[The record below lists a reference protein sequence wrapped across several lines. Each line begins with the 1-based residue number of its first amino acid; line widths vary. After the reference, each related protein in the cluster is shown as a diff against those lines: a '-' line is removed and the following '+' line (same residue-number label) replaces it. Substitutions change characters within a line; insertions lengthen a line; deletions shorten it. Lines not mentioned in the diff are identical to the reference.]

1 MTTWK
6 TYHLHL
12 SGIVQGVGFR
22 PYVHQ
27 FALECALNGFVCND
41 VDGLHVEFNAPDD
54 VTAENIKNKLIKN
67 APKLA
72 RIDEIKLY
80 KTSRTNYDGF
90 IIRTGHNMT
99 TSMHLALPPD
109 YALCLSCRQE
119 LNDPDNRRYH
129 YPFITCTSCGPRY
142 SIIRSLPYD
151 RPHTTMSPYKQCHQ
165 CESEYYNLQDRRYY
179 SQTNSCPV
187 CGIHL
192 SVIGHPFS
200 TQDDLLA
207 YLVNGLKEGKI
218 IAVKGIG
225 GFLLLVD
232 AGNAQAIRNL
242 RIKKNRPDKPLAI
255 MCHNVEQVDLWS
267 KIDDPVKEVMFSEV
281 APIVLLPVQDMRA
294 SSLCFDEIAPGL
306 HAVGV
311 MLPYTPLFELLLKL
325 FVRPVVA
332 TSGNFSHAPVIY
344 KNEVAEQGLKAIADE
359 IVVHDRDIIL
369 PQDDSV
375 WRFSTLYQQKIILRR
390 SRSMAPAYFG
400 YSPKQNLTVL
410 ATGALNKSTFCILA
424 RQQVLIS
431 QYLGNTDSLDAQDSY
446 REVLEHLLTSLQV
459 EPQLLVSDLHPQ
471 YFSTLLAGE
480 LTEKLKLQ
488 VKPIMVQHHKAH
500 FAAILAEHNLLDQTE
515 PILGVIWDGTGLGDD
530 GQIWGGEYF
539 SYHRHRMVRCGQLRY
554 YPVLLGDKMAR
565 EPRLSALALLGD
577 DSEVRKIIEPQFT
590 KQEWSYYLK
599 LREENAPL
607 QTSSVGRLFDAVA
620 SLLRLSQKQSYEG
633 HAALLLEDA
642 AQLYINRYGVNF
654 DGSYWDQ
661 NDAPEHWSGKDIC
674 LNIISDIEQNKSV
687 NFIAAK
693 FHYTLVCIIEAIA
706 VKHNFSQ
713 VAFSGGVFQNACLV
727 DLIIGSLRNKFKLYF
742 HEKLS
747 PNDENISFGQLV
759 SVDQQFQ

>member
-151 RPHTTMSPYKQCHQ
+151 RPHTTMARFKQCAQ
-165 CESEYYNLQDRRYY
+165 CENEYFNLEDRRYY
-179 SQTNSCPV
+179 SQTNSCAK
-187 CGIHL
+187 CGIQL
-192 SVIGHPFS
+192 SVLGHFFS
-200 TQDDLLA
+200 DQDDLLA

-232 AGNAQAIRNL
+232 ARNAQAIRTL
-242 RIKKNRPDKPLAI
+242 RIKKQRPDKPLAI
-255 MCHNVEQVDLWS
+255 MCPDVDQLSSWS
-267 KIDDPVKEVMFSEV
+267 KIDNQMKEVLLSEV
-281 APIVLLPVQDMRA
+281 APIVLLPVLDPRD

-306 HAVGV
+306 HSVGV
-311 MLPYTPLFELLLKL
+311 MLPYTPLFDLLLNL
-325 FVRPVVA
+325 FGRPVVA

-344 KNEVAEQGLKAIADE
+344 KNEVADQGLKVIADE

-375 WRFSTLYQQKIILRR
+375 WRFSAFYRQKIILRR
-390 SRSMAPAYFG
+390 ARSMAPAYFG
-400 YSPKQNLTVL
+400 YSPKQNMTVL

-446 REVLEHLLTSLQV
+446 REVLNHLLTSLQV
-459 EPQLLVSDLHPQ
+459 EPQLLVTDLHPQ
-471 YFSTLLAGE
+471 YFSTILASE
-480 LTEKLKLQ
+480 LATKFNLPLGP
-488 VKPIMVQHHKAH
+488 VAIQHHKAH

-515 PILGVIWDGTGLGDD
+515 PVLGVIWDGTGLGDD

-539 SYHRHRMVRCGQLRY
+539 IFHRHRMSRCGYLQY
-554 YPVLLGDKMAR
+554 FPVILDDKMAR
-565 EPRLSALALLGD
+565 EPRLSALALCGD
-577 DSEVRKIIEPQFT
+577 DSEARNIVKPQFT

-599 LREENAPL
+599 LREHSTGI
-607 QTSSVGRLFDAVA
+607 QTSSLGRLFDAVA
-620 SLLRLSQKQSYEG
+620 SLLNLSQKQSYEG

-642 AQLYINRYGVNF
+642 AQVYLNTHGVKF
-654 DGSYWDQ
+654 DSSYWYQ
-661 NDAPEHWSGKDIC
+661 NSAPEYWSGKDIC
-674 LNIISDIEQNKSV
+674 LNIISDLAKNKSV

-693 FHYTLVCIIEAIA
+693 FHYTLVCIIEAMA
-706 VKHNFSQ
+706 VKQNVSQ

-727 DLIIGSLRNKFKLYF
+727 DMIMDKMAQKFKLYF

-759 SVDQQFQ
+759 YVDQEIE